1 MVENDSIYDAGASD
15 AFETRPIG
23 EYLRR
28 QRILRGMS
36 AEELADLTRIP
47 LRSLERLESGHFD
60 GETDGFVR
68 GFVRTVAVALG
79 LDTDDTV
86 ARMLQEPEAS
96 AWERHGPG
104 RSAKQAF
111 AAAVFLLL
119 LVCLFLGLRAAWGM
133 LLGDASQPA
142 SREVVVWRDPVHS
155 LAAATGEKIDPTAEI
170 DPRATREFDAAL
182 GVEGFPPAARPAS
195 PRPHRRRRRCAPPAR
210 RPLESAHGGDPRRSP
225 PVAKRR
231 LR

>member
-1 MVENDSIYDAGASD
+1 MGENDSIYEPPDGET
-15 AFETRPIG
+15 FESRPIG

-36 AEELADLTRIP
+36 AEELADQTRIP

-104 RSAKQAF
+104 RSTKQAF
-111 AAAVFLLL
+111 AAVVFLLL
-119 LVCLFLGLRAAWGM
+119 LGFVFLGLRSVWGL

-142 SREVVVWRDPVHS
+142 SREVVIWQDPVHA
-155 LAAATGEKIDPTAEI
+155 LAAAVGETVDPTAGIE
-170 DPRATREFDAAL
+170 PRVRPESRRSLSAEPPPAEPFSTPQTA
-182 GVEGFPPAARPAS
+182 PPAAPS
-195 PRPHRRRRRCAPPAR
+195 AP
-210 RPLESAHGGDPRRSP
+210 SAGERDVVVLAP
-225 PVAKRR
+225 
-231 LR
+231 

>member
-1 MVENDSIYDAGASD
+1 MVENDSIYETSGSE
-15 AFETRPIG
+15 AFESRPIG

-47 LRSLERLESGHFD
+47 LRSLERLENGQFD

-96 AWERHGPG
+96 AWQRHGPG
-104 RSAKQAF
+104 RSAKQVF
-111 AAAVFLLL
+111 AATIFLLL
-119 LVCLFLGLRAAWGM
+119 LGCAVLGVRAVWGL
-133 LLGDASQPA
+133 LLGDASRPA
-142 SREVVVWRDPVHS
+142 SREVIVWRDPVHS
-155 LAAATGEKIDPTAEI
+155 LAAASGEAVDANPEI
-170 DPRATREFDAAL
+170 E
-182 GVEGFPPAARPAS
+182 
-195 PRPHRRRRRCAPPAR
+195 PRPGPANAEMRAAAPSEAVESGAADTDQSR
-210 RPLESAHGGDPRRSP
+210 TQGQDERPNGRVGEADDLVLAP
-225 PVAKRR
+225 
-231 LR
+231 